1 MINANI
7 NAIGVSQEAIS
18 AFDFSS
24 PPDTGSLILWVN
36 SADVRSYPG
45 SGSTVFNAAG
55 NQNGGFNESDG
66 FISWNPIDKFFSF
79 YPASSSITPTPSEV
93 TSAFV
98 NITGSLPPSSSFTI
112 VATIYPDNNFA
123 SGGLQ
128 QLFKWS
134 DKAFGLQAT
143 YSASTDSLHFNVTT
157 VGNEFVIGTG
167 VPGATG
173 SIDIPLNDMSSIAIT
188 YDDVTELIQF
198 YYVNSEWVF
207 QDVVPLFSY
216 YTKIQALTAP
226 TDGGPAYSIGGRI
239 TPDALSFAWQSK
251 IQSVLLYN
259 KVLNNTEINSCFKYN
274 RDTSGYYTPYPDL
287 LLDIDF
293 ANISGSSIPDTSAYQ
308 NSYTFISNKTGS
320 FNPASGG
327 FITSNGDALASAAN
341 GNWNDTIP
349 LNITSS
355 HTTLFVISPG
365 PAVDLQS
372 TFLTIGEGG
381 VTPRIE
387 TFLCVT
393 GSVVDTY
400 HFGYSRYFDPTVPNL
415 ILTSS
420 LAYPINEWHMFTS
433 TYDGDQMQIWVDNTL
448 SNTLSGVAPGPR
460 VRLDFNNGVLF
471 SDGVNPAD
479 IDFSGSLGIYK
490 IWNKVL
496 TPEEIEEQYNTY
508 KTRFGLV

>member
-18 AFDFSS
+18 AFDFST

-45 SGSTVFNAAG
+45 SGSSVFNAAG
-55 NQNGGFNESDG
+55 NQNGGFIEPEG
-66 FISWNPIDKFFSF
+66 FISWNPVDKFFSF
-79 YPASSSITPTPSEV
+79 YPAASSITVSAAPA
-93 TSAFV
+93 TSSFI

-112 VATIYPDNNFA
+112 VATIYPDENFA
-123 SGGLQ
+123 SGGFQ
-128 QLFKWS
+128 QLLTWS
-134 DKAFGLQAT
+134 DKSFGVQAA
-143 YSASTDSLHFNVTT
+143 YSASTDSLQFNLQT
-157 VGNEFVIGTG
+157 VGSGILIGTG
-167 VPGATG
+167 APGVTG

-188 YDDVTELIQF
+188 YDDVAELIQF
-198 YYVNSEWVF
+198 YYVNSEWIY

-226 TDGGPAYSIGGRI
+226 TDGGPAYAIGGRI
-239 TPDALSFAWQSK
+239 ANLGQHFGWQSK

-274 RDTSGYYTPYPDL
+274 RDTSGYYTPAPDL

-308 NSYTFISNKTGS
+308 NSYAFISDKTGS

-355 HTTLFVISPG
+355 HTTLFVVNPG
-365 PAVDLQS
+365 SFGDEKS

-387 TFLCVT
+387 TFLCVS
-393 GSVVDTY
+393 GSVAGTY
-400 HFGYSRYFDPTVPNL
+400 HFGYSRFFDPIVPDVR
-415 ILTSS
+415 LTSS

-448 SNTLSGVAPGPR
+448 SSTLSGINPGYR
-460 VRLDFNNGVLF
+460 VKLDFNNGILF
-471 SDGVNPAD
+471 SDSANPGA
-479 IDFSGSLGIYK
+479 IDFSGSMGIYK

-508 KTRFGLV
+508 KDRFGLV